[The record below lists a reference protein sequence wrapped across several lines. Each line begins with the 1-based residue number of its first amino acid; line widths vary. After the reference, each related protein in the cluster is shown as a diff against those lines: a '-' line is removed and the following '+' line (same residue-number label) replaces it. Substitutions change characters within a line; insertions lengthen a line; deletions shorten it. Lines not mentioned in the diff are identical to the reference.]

1 MSFRRTAAYLAASF
15 AVGVFS
21 AFNNFT
27 MSLWLS
33 QFALSYVLISLFG
46 NSRSLEGAVVGPIA
60 GAWSDRTY
68 LGWLGRRRPFVL
80 VGGLGA
86 AALLAL
92 TPLAAGAAAPAG
104 WGLASPVAA
113 LAPMLA
119 VVFLFTLFFNVAE
132 DAHKALLADLTE
144 GPGRTR
150 LAALSTVANIGG
162 QAALLVLG
170 FLAWNDGVPDGA
182 FLVAAALVAVGV
194 VGTVLGVREPT
205 PSAWETGRPEVA
217 GDQAPA
223 RESVTAL
230 LQRYRGAAALCLV
243 TFLYWSGVNAV
254 LPLVSIYTRDILGAT
269 VGEAQLLPALLLAA
283 TTAAALPVGFL
294 GERFGKRRVIAGG
307 YVVMCLA
314 ALAGL
319 VVTTKEQGAAVFL
332 LAGLG
337 NAAGVVLTLPLLAD
351 MVPRHHMGKATGL
364 LAAAGSVAAPLS
376 SLVAGSLA
384 DHYGPRAIFAVMA
397 VMVAL
402 ALAAL
407 PATLA
412 GPRSTRRLA
421 TALSAG

>member
-1 MSFRRTAAYLAASF
+1 
-15 AVGVFS
+15 FS

-80 VGGLGA
+80 VGGLGTA
-86 AALLAL
+86 VLLAL
-92 TPLAAGAAAPAG
+92 TPLAARAAVPGG

-144 GPGRTR
+144 GPARTR
-150 LAALSTVANIGG
+150 LAALSAVANIGG
-162 QAALLVLG
+162 QAALLLLG
-170 FLAWNDGVPDGA
+170 FLAWSAGVPDGA
-182 FLVAAALVAVGV
+182 FLVAAALVAAGV
-194 VGTVLGVREPT
+194 VGAVLGVREPT
-205 PSAWETGRPEVA
+205 PRAWEAVRPEVA
-217 GDQAPA
+217 GDVAPA
-223 RESVTAL
+223 RESVVAL
-230 LQRYRGAAALCLV
+230 LRGYRGAAALCLV

-337 NAAGVVLTLPLLAD
+337 NAAGVVLTVPLLAD

-407 PATLA
+407 PATL
-412 GPRSTRRLA
+412 PPRRSTRPLA
-421 TALSAG
+421 AALSAG

>member
-1 MSFRRTAAYLAASF
+1 MSARRTIAYLAASF

-21 AFNNFT
+21 SFNNFT

-33 QFALSYVLISLFG
+33 QFALSYVLISLLA
-46 NSRSLEGAVVGPIA
+46 NSRSLEGAIVAPIA

-80 VGGLGA
+80 IGGLGS

-92 TPLAAGAAAPAG
+92 TPLAARAAAPGG
-104 WGLASPVAA
+104 WGLPGSVAA

-119 VVFLFTLFFNVAE
+119 VIFLFTLFFNVAE
-132 DAHKALLADLTE
+132 DTHKALLADLTE
-144 GPGRTR
+144 GPSRTR
-150 LAALSTVANIGG
+150 LAALSTIANIGG
-162 QAALLVLG
+162 QAGLLVLG
-170 FLAWNDGVPDGA
+170 FLIWSDGVPDSA
-182 FLVAAALVAVGV
+182 FLVAAVLVAAGV

-205 PSAWETGRPEVA
+205 PEEWEPGQPDAAVE
-217 GDQAPA
+217 GAPT
-223 RESVTAL
+223 REPATAF
-230 LQRYRGAAALCLV
+230 LV
-243 TFLYWSGVNAV
+243 TFLYWSGLNAV
-254 LPLVSIYTRDILGAT
+254 LPLVSVYTRDILGAT
-269 VGEAQLLPALLLAA
+269 VGEAQLLPALLLVA

-294 GERFGKRRVIAGG
+294 GERLGKRRVIAGG
-307 YVVMCLA
+307 YVVMGLA

-319 VVTTKEQGAAVFL
+319 VVTTKEQGAALFL

-364 LAAAGSVAAPLS
+364 LAAASSIAAPLS

-384 DHYGPRAIFAVMA
+384 DLYGPRAIFAVMA

-407 PATLA
+407 PATLER
-412 GPRSTRRLA
+412 RSESGRLA
-421 TALSAG
+421 AALGAG